1 MVRKMLP
8 SILFALL
15 SQNLEA
21 QPKEPANTG
30 NAPIAIDLYRQSV
43 KIQPDKS
50 FCLSP
55 YSISQSLAMAY
66 SGARNQTRQ
75 EMEQVLYFATNPDQ
89 NNHHMKALKQQLTSN
104 TDSVDF
110 VSANTLWGQK
120 NYSFLPDFIE
130 QIEKQYQAP
139 IEKVDFKKKR
149 QRNIAAKT
157 INNWVAAQTKNQ
169 IQDLVSA
176 DALTS
181 NTRLILVNALY
192 FYGLWLDAFNPE
204 HTLNDTFKN
213 AEKETTLP
221 FMRRLQMTDYYSDD
235 LIQAVALPYKGEEQQ
250 LVILLPT
257 DNEGLERVEKTLD
270 PSYLSAILSESRKV
284 RVALS
289 IPRFEIETSVELSD
303 LLKQMGLNLAFGNQA
318 DFSGITGNK
327 ELRIDK
333 VFHGAKI
340 KVNET
345 GTQAAAGTATVMV
358 RKSAQ
363 IMEISFHANHPF
375 IYYVLDSETQT
386 ILFMG
391 RFMGS

>member
-1 MVRKMLP
+1 MLP

-15 SQNLEA
+15 SQNVNA
-21 QPKEPANTG
+21 QPESTKNAG
-30 NAPIAIDLYRQSV
+30 NGPFAIDLYKQSV
-43 KIQPDKS
+43 KLQPGKS

-55 YSISQSLAMAY
+55 YSIAQSLAMAY
-66 SGARNQTRQ
+66 TGARNQTRQ
-75 EMEQVLYFATNPDQ
+75 EMEQVLYFEANYQQ
-89 NNHHMKALKQQLTSN
+89 NNSRLNALNQLLITN

-120 NYSFLPDFIE
+120 KYTFLPDFME
-130 QIEKQYQAP
+130 QLETHFQAP
-139 IEKVDFKKKR
+139 VEKVDFKKKR

-157 INNWVAAQTKNQ
+157 INNWVADQTQNQ
-169 IQDLVSA
+169 IQDLVPA
-176 DALTS
+176 DALTPD
-181 NTRLILVNALY
+181 TRLILVNALY

-213 AEKETTLP
+213 AEKESTLP
-221 FMRRLQMTDYYSDD
+221 FMRRLQMTEYYSDD
-235 LIQAVALPYKGEEQQ
+235 LIQAVALPYKGEKQK
-250 LVILLPT
+250 LIILLPT
-257 DNEGLERVEKTLD
+257 EADGLKRLENTLD
-270 PSYLSAILSESRKV
+270 YNYLNSILSDTRKI

-289 IPRFEIETSVELSD
+289 IPRFEIETTVELSE
-303 LLKQMGLNLAFGNQA
+303 LLKQMGLHQAFSDQA
-318 DFSGITGNK
+318 DFGGITGTK

-345 GTQAAAGTATVMV
+345 GTKAAAGTATVMV

-375 IYYVLDSETQT
+375 IYYVLDSESQT
-386 ILFMG
+386 ILFTG

>member
-1 MVRKMLP
+1 MVHKILP

-15 SQNLEA
+15 SHNLNA
-21 QPKEPANTG
+21 QPEEMKNTG
-30 NAPIAIDLYRQSV
+30 NAPFAIDLYKQSV
-43 KIQPDKS
+43 KLQPGKS

-55 YSISQSLAMAY
+55 FSISQSLAMAY
-66 SGARNQTRQ
+66 TGARNQTQQ
-75 EMEQVLYFATNPDQ
+75 EMERVLYFEANYQ
-89 NNHHMKALKQQLTSN
+89 LNNHQLNALNQLLIKN

-110 VSANTLWGQK
+110 ISANTLWGQK
-120 NYSFLPDFIE
+120 RFTFLPDFLE
-130 QIEKQYQAP
+130 QLETHYQAP

-157 INNWVAAQTKNQ
+157 INNWVADQTKNQ
-169 IQDLVSA
+169 INDLISA
-176 DALTS
+176 DALTPD
-181 NTRLILVNALY
+181 TRLILVNALY
-192 FYGLWLDAFNPE
+192 FYGLWHDAFNPE
-204 HTLNDTFKN
+204 HTLNDSFKN

-221 FMRRLQMTDYYSDD
+221 FMRRLQMTEYYSDD
-235 LIQAVALPYKGEEQQ
+235 LIQAVALPYKGEKQK
-250 LVILLPT
+250 LIILLPT
-257 DNEGLERVEKTLD
+257 KADGLERLENTLD
-270 PSYLSAILSESRKV
+270 NNYLNSILTDARKI

-289 IPRFEIETSVELSD
+289 IPRFEVETALELSE
-303 LLKQMGLNLAFGNQA
+303 LLRQMGLHQAFSNQA
-318 DFSGITGNK
+318 DFSGITGTK

-345 GTQAAAGTATVMV
+345 GTKAAAGTATVMV

-375 IYYVLDSETQT
+375 IYYVIDSESRT